1 MGYIS
6 KSVIICVIKMVGM
19 LGKKIGMTH
28 LFDESGR
35 IMPTTLIK
43 AGPCY
48 VVQVKTKET
57 DGYNAI
63 QIGFDEKKPRLVK
76 KAEAGHFKKAGI
88 NTLKFIKEIRMKDPA
103 NYKVGQKIE
112 SDLFAKGDFVDVTG
126 TSIGK
131 GFQGGMKRWNWS
143 GGPGGH
149 GSMFHRAVGSIQSGA
164 RLGRVTKG
172 HHMPGHLG
180 VEQITVQ
187 NLEVLRVD
195 KENNLILVKG
205 AVPGHR
211 NSYLMVKESK
221 KMPKGYV
228 KHKVVVQ
235 TPKKGAKPGAQA
247 QAKKK

>member
-1 MGYIS
+1 
-6 KSVIICVIKMVGM
+6 M
-19 LGKKIGMTH
+19 LGILGRKIGMTSI
-28 LFDESGR
+28 FDEAGR
-35 IMPTTLIK
+35 IMPVTLIE

-48 VVQVKTKET
+48 VVQVKTADK

-63 QIGFDEKKPRLVK
+63 QIGFHEQKARLVK
-76 KAEAGHFKKAGI
+76 KPEAGHFKKAGI
-88 NTLKFIKEIRMKDPA
+88 NVLKFIKEIRLADVSA
-103 NYKVGQKIE
+103 YKVGQKLE
-112 SDLFAKGDFVDVTG
+112 ADLFAKGDFVDVIG

-143 GGPGGH
+143 GGDAGH

-172 HHMPGHLG
+172 HHLPGHMG
-180 VEQITVQ
+180 TDRVTMQ
-187 NLEVLRVD
+187 NLEVMKVD
-195 KENNLILVKG
+195 KENNLIVVKG
-205 AVPGHR
+205 AVPGHK
-211 NSYLMVKESK
+211 NGYLMVRESR

-235 TPKKGAKPGAQA
+235 TPKKGAKPGAGA